1 MGRNGHDVFVLGDE
15 NLVAEPDSTQDGG
28 SVWVDEV
35 RHRGTDSAEGHEAAT
50 SEGVRH
56 RASSVPRR
64 LAVLGLSVG
73 AVAVFAASRLLTGGG
88 DSPSPPSMR
97 LSSVVSPA
105 PLPTPVINK
114 HAVAPSRRRG
124 TVLIVHQSQR
134 PRIGLGG
141 GGALAARSCSAKP
154 LLMRRKKQPCRGRSD
169 HTVGTSNAA
178 RASPGPA
185 PFTSPPVQSSLS
197 SPPVGSGSGG
207 GQEFGFER

>member
-35 RHRGTDSAEGHEAAT
+35 RYRGTDSEEGHEAVT
-50 SEGVRH
+50 SEGVRL

-73 AVAVFAASRLLTGGG
+73 AVAVFAASKLVTGGG

-97 LSSVVSPA
+97 SSSVVSPA
-105 PLPTPVINK
+105 PLPTPVIK
-114 HAVAPSRRRG
+114 HAVAPSPPPRHRAHRSQKPVPRHRSGRRRSPRG
-124 TVLIVHQSQR
+124 KVLQRETTTHEAQSSHVAVV
-134 PRIGLGG
+134 PTT
-141 GGALAARSCSAKP
+141 
-154 LLMRRKKQPCRGRSD
+154 QPVPVTPS
-169 HTVGTSNAA
+169 V
-178 RASPGPA
+178 PVPA
-185 PFTSPPVQSSLS
+185 PAPYSSPPVQSSLS